1 MTLIPWQGGKSLLW
15 DVTVADTLAVSHLPI
30 ASRQPGAAA
39 ENASDRK
46 EVKYAELARA
56 HIFMP
61 VAFETLGPIGVK
73 ATDFLSE
80 LGRRISAVT
89 HDLRESSYLF
99 QRVSVAIQRFNGV
112 CFRGSFIA
120 PPDTES

>member
-1 MTLIPWQGGKSLLW
+1 MTSSSSSTITNINSIPNSIIILL
-15 DVTVADTLAVSHLPI
+15 L
-30 ASRQPGAAA
+30 
-39 ENASDRK
+39 

-61 VAFETLGPIGVK
+61 VAFEALGSIGVK
-73 ATDFLSE
+73 ATDCLSE
-80 LGRRISAVT
+80 LCRRISAAT
-89 HDLRESSYLF
+89 HDLRDVSYLF